1 MKKEI
6 KFVRTEFGYEAQVNG
21 VTKGYIWRTKGVT
34 KYYVSYPTQYFYH
47 LKDAKLA
54 VAERINN
61 L

>member
-6 KFVRTEFGYEAQVNG
+6 KFVKTDCGYEAQVNG
-21 VTKGYIWRTKGVT
+21 VTKGYIWKTKGAT

-54 VAERINN
+54 VAARINN